1 MRTSEIRRTADDGKA
16 VEFQK
21 ARNEYIQVN
30 DSRRN
35 KEVRQIRNQRKEA
48 DRRTGQPQKDEEDW
62 KRYTLTVPLDLR
74 IGISTRRFVI
84 VSGHAARK
92 RGTAAGFAL
101 LVVVPLR

>member
-1 MRTSEIRRTADDGKA
+1 MHTREKTKK
-16 VEFQK
+16 V
-21 ARNEYIQVN
+21 
-30 DSRRN
+30 
-35 KEVRQIRNQRKEA
+35 
-48 DRRTGQPQKDEEDW
+48 DRRAGQPQKHKEDL

-84 VSGHAARK
+84 VSGRAARE